1 MLSPTTT
8 LHTAFPP
15 NSTNEFPPPVDAG
28 VGEVVGLAVAD
39 PDGDD
44 FREPEAEIV
53 ELLLGLDADADP
65 VPDAEVEAEDEEV
78 STAVDVVGV
87 AEGVD
92 VDFEGVVLELG
103 LGLKLGLGL
112 EPAATTTPPCAL
124 PAELEEEVPAAADL

>member
-44 FREPEAEIV
+44 CREPEAEIV

-65 VPDAEVEAEDEEV
+65 VPDAEVEV
-78 STAVDVVGV
+78 
-87 AEGVD
+87 
-92 VDFEGVVLELG
+92 ELG
-103 LGLKLGLGL
+103 LGLRLGLGL